1 MIEKYIKEIQKMV
14 PSAFQHKG
22 DTLYLYGK
30 LLKEDDY
37 EPNPEILLPLVEAI
51 KEGLLIS
58 VCFIDEKGLFNTL
71 AECCTPNMLGFDIT
85 SDDELELEE
94 FMKGQC
100 GYAAVLSLSD
110 GQEEDFIDMMFD
122 EEASITLLGHIT
134 KGSFRVDDQEYGS
147 VNDFIS

>member
-1 MIEKYIKEIQKMV
+1 MERYIKEIQKMV

-37 EPNPEILLPLVEAI
+37 EPNPQILTPLVEAI
-51 KEGLLIS
+51 KEKLVIS
-58 VCFIDEKGLFNTL
+58 VGFINEKGLFNTL
-71 AECCTPNMLGFDIT
+71 AECCTPNILGFDIT

-100 GYAAVLSLSD
+100 GYLAVVSLSD
-110 GQEEDFIDMMFD
+110 SQEEDFIDMMFD
-122 EEASITLLGHIT
+122 EQVAITLLGHVT
-134 KGSFRVDDQEYGS
+134 KGTFRVDDEEYGS
-147 VNDFIS
+147 VNDFIK